1 MLTLQPCS
9 QEDSVAKVQCFH
21 GAHNP
26 RTIRVKVMTVDWR
39 HILLYSLAATNLQGG
54 YRMPVNMIVCCK
66 QVPDPEV
73 PPAVFKVVNN
83 KMTWPAE
90 VKPVIGQY
98 EEFALEAALRIK
110 DKVGGKITVLSLGN
124 KFVRDVIKKALAVGG
139 DELILLEDE
148 AFEDG
153 DSWSTANALAMA
165 IKKIGEYDI
174 ILCGRQSSDW
184 DAGQTGLGIAEL
196 LQIPA
201 VTLARKVEVTDGKAW
216 VEQVIPDGYRS
227 VEVTLPALIT
237 VTSELGVLRYA
248 ALKGIMAAAKKQPVI
263 WKPADIDLEASQV
276 GAAGRRS
283 KLEKLFQPVKEAK
296 CEIIEGETPA
306 EAGANLAVR
315 LREAKLL

>member
-1 MLTLQPCS
+1 
-9 QEDSVAKVQCFH
+9 
-21 GAHNP
+21 
-26 RTIRVKVMTVDWR
+26 
-39 HILLYSLAATNLQGG
+39 
-54 YRMPVNMIVCCK
+54 MPVNMIVCCK
-66 QVPDPEV
+66 QVPDAEA

-83 KMTWPAE
+83 RMTWPAE

-110 DKVGGKITVLSLGN
+110 DSVGGKITALSLGSG
-124 KFVRDVIKKALAVGG
+124 FVRDVIKKALAVGG
-139 DELILLEDE
+139 DELVLLEDE
-148 AFEDG
+148 AFDDG

-174 ILCGRQSSDW
+174 IFCGRQSSDW

-196 LQIPA
+196 LGIPA
-201 VTLARKVEVTDGKAW
+201 VTLARKVEIANGKARI
-216 VEQVIPDGYRS
+216 EQIIPDGYRS
-227 VEVTLPALIT
+227 IEVALPVLVT
-237 VTSELGVLRYA
+237 VTSELGTLRYA

-263 WKPADIDLEASQV
+263 WKPADIGLQPSDV

-283 KLEKLFQPVKEAK
+283 KLEKLFQPVKEGK
-296 CEIIEGETPA
+296 CEIIQGDTPA